1 MAYKSRFTDKPTKR
15 VSAGKLRQ
23 ATRDSYSKAFAK
35 SQANPGQRLGDARPS
50 GSSGGS
56 SSGSGGSSSS
66 DNAAIAQQFN
76 INQPGSSYADTG
88 GTFQDFQKDLQ
99 KAAQFGLFTQHPYT
113 KELMRKYNLNTQ
125 DVINLRLGTGSGGTG
140 KAIPGLLY
148 NKNYIPGIGPQ
159 PGNKPG
165 VFQKVFSSG
174 LIPMAIGPGN
184 LAQQGIGAFK
194 EGMSVYD
201 YPPSRGFKDTLGQ
214 LIGSRFNF
222 IAGGS
227 PYGVAA
233 LGFGRNAL
241 GLEGDQLN
249 QFASS
254 VANDRNLYNLMMTQP
269 YMKDQ
274 QFRNLMYDYQQQS
287 NRDQGGQPV
296 TQTVVGPKVFE
307 SDLKKVNPY
316 LDMVKRYRGDQPIFD
331 QPVLFAASGGIAT
344 LN

>member
-1 MAYKSRFTDKPTKR
+1 MGVFAGAHKDYDASKSYREQKPVNRTPKNNQ
-15 VSAGKLRQ
+15 G
-23 ATRDSYSKAFAK
+23 
-35 SQANPGQRLGDARPS
+35 S
-50 GSSGGS
+50 GGGGGGGS
-56 SSGSGGSSSS
+56 SNK
-66 DNAAIAQQFN
+66 DIAQQFN
-76 INQPGSSYADTG
+76 INQPGSYYADTG
-88 GTFQDFQKDLQ
+88 GTFQNFQKDLQ

-113 KELMRKYNLNTQ
+113 KELMQKYNLNTQ

-140 KAIPGLLY
+140 EAIPGLLY

-159 PGNKPG
+159 TGNKPG

-174 LIPMAIGPGN
+174 LIPMAMGPGN

-201 YPPSRGFKDTLGQ
+201 YPPSQGFKDSLGQ
-214 LIGSRFNF
+214 LLGSRFNF

-254 VANDRNLYNLMMTQP
+254 VANDRNLYNQMMTQP

-296 TQTVVGPKVFE
+296 VGPKVVE

-316 LDMVKRYRGDQPIFD
+316 LDMVKRYRGDQPIVD
-331 QPVLFAASGGIAT
+331 QPVLFARGGIAT

>member
-1 MAYKSRFTDKPTKR
+1 MAPTGINRPGYSSSPTGINRPGYSSPKPPTGVNR
-15 VSAGKLRQ
+15 PGTSSPNFSG
-23 ATRDSYSKAFAK
+23 YSTPKF
-35 SQANPGQRLGDARPS
+35 SPPS
-50 GSSGGS
+50 G
-56 SSGSGGSSSS
+56 GSGGSGSS

-76 INQPGSSYADTG
+76 INQPGSYYADTG
-88 GTFQDFQKDLQ
+88 GTFQNFQKDLQ

-113 KELMRKYNLNTQ
+113 KELMQNYNLNTQ
-125 DVINLRLGTGSGGTG
+125 DVINLRLGTGSGGVG
-140 KAIPGLLY
+140 RADPSKLY

-159 PGNKPG
+159 
-165 VFQKVFSSG
+165 KVFSSG
-174 LIPMAIGPGN
+174 LIPMAMGPGN

-201 YPPSRGFKDTLGQ
+201 YPPSQGFKDSLGQ
-214 LIGSRFNF
+214 LLGSRFNF

-254 VANDRNLYNLMMTQP
+254 VANDQNLYNQMMTQP

-296 TQTVVGPKVFE
+296 VGPKVVE

-316 LDMVKRYRGDQPIFD
+316 LDMVKRYLGDQPIVD
-331 QPVLFAASGGIAT
+331 QAVLFARGGIAT
-344 LN
+344 LH

>member
-1 MAYKSRFTDKPTKR
+1 MGYIDSRFGGKKKN
-15 VSAGKLRQ
+15 VKSAGQLRQ
-23 ATRDSYSKAFAK
+23 ATKDSYSKAFAK
-35 SQANPGQRLGDARPS
+35 SQANPGQRLGDARSS

-56 SSGSGGSSSS
+56 SGGSGGSGSS

-76 INQPGSSYADTG
+76 INQPGSYYADTG
-88 GTFQDFQKDLQ
+88 GTFQNFQKDLQ

-113 KELMRKYNLNTQ
+113 KELMQKYNLNTQ
-125 DVINLRLGTGSGGTG
+125 DVINLRLGTGSGGVG
-140 KAIPGLLY
+140 RADPSKLY
-148 NKNYIPGIGPQ
+148 NKYATNPSQ
-159 PGNKPG
+159 LG
-165 VFQKVFSSG
+165 VFQKVLGSG
-174 LIPMAIGPGN
+174 MIPMAMGPGN

-201 YPPSRGFKDTLGQ
+201 YPPSQGLKDSLGR
-214 LIGSRFNF
+214 LLGSRFNF

-254 VANDRNLYNLMMTQP
+254 VANDRNLYNQMMTQP

-287 NRDQGGQPV
+287 NRNQGGQPV
-296 TQTVVGPKVFE
+296 VGPKFVE
-307 SDLKKVNPY
+307 SDLKQVNPY
-316 LDMVKRYRGDQPIFD
+316 LEMVKRYRGDQPIVA
-331 QPVLFAASGGIAT
+331 QPVLFARGGIAT
-344 LN
+344 LH

>member
-1 MAYKSRFTDKPTKR
+1 MAPTGINRPGYSSSPTGINRPGYSSPKPPTGVNR
-15 VSAGKLRQ
+15 PGTSSPNFSG
-23 ATRDSYSKAFAK
+23 YSTPKF
-35 SQANPGQRLGDARPS
+35 SPPS
-50 GSSGGS
+50 G
-56 SSGSGGSSSS
+56 GSGGSGSS

-76 INQPGSSYADTG
+76 INQPGSYYADTG
-88 GTFQDFQKDLQ
+88 GTFQNFQKDLQ

-113 KELMRKYNLNTQ
+113 KELMQNYNLNTQ
-125 DVINLRLGTGSGGTG
+125 DVINLRLGTGSGGVG
-140 KAIPGLLY
+140 RADPSKLY

-159 PGNKPG
+159 TGNKPG

-174 LIPMAIGPGN
+174 LIPMAMGPGN

-201 YPPSRGFKDTLGQ
+201 YPPSQGFKDSLGQ
-214 LIGSRFNF
+214 LLGSRFNF

-241 GLEGDQLN
+241 GLERDQLN

-254 VANDRNLYNLMMTQP
+254 VANDRNLYNQMMTQP

-296 TQTVVGPKVFE
+296 VGPKVVE

-316 LDMVKRYRGDQPIFD
+316 LDMVKRYLGDQPIVD
-331 QPVLFAASGGIAT
+331 QAVLFARGGIAT
-344 LN
+344 LH